1 LVKTFDGLAA
11 PAINALS
18 AKIYP
23 GRATGLVGPDGA
35 GKSTLLRMLSGLMAP
50 DSGRALVLGLD
61 PAKEPGE
68 LHKILGYMP
77 QRFGLYEDLS
87 VIENMRLY
95 SDIRGL
101 TKKEAAERLPA
112 LLEMAALGPF
122 QKRLAGKLSGGMK
135 QKLGLSCVL
144 LGRPKALLLDEP
156 SAGVDPVSRR
166 ELWRMVQELA
176 AGGMTVVWATG
187 YLDEAELCP
196 EVILLSQG
204 SLLYGGDPKA
214 LASKLSGRCFSLG
227 GLPAQDRREALLGLL
242 KDPRVIDGLVKGGS
256 VRVVTA
262 EGESPPEAEKLSWRA
277 APPAFEDAFI
287 DLLGGGARGESALAK
302 RGADKPKDCLVVI
315 EARHLHKRFGDFVAV
330 SDNSFEIRRGEIFGL
345 LGPNGAGK
353 STTFK
358 MMCGLAVPTSG
369 AALIAGIDL
378 KKAPAKARSR
388 IGYMAQKFSL
398 YEGLSVKQNLEFFS
412 GVYGLYGKKR
422 REQVELM
429 VEIFDLGDY
438 LGQSARTLPL
448 GIKQRLALACAV
460 MHRPDAMFL
469 DEPTSG
475 VDPVTRREFWLHIN
489 YLATRGVA
497 VMVTT
502 HFMEEA
508 EYCDRVALI
517 DRGVSVAVGAPDD
530 LKARAATSELPDPTM
545 EDAFIYLVSS
555 SEGKGA
561 FSSGRPS

>member
-1 LVKTFDGLAA
+1 
-11 PAINALS
+11 
-18 AKIYP
+18 
-23 GRATGLVGPDGA
+23 
-35 GKSTLLRMLSGLMAP
+35 MLSGLMAP
-50 DSGRALVLGLD
+50 DGGRALVMGLD

-68 LHKILGYMP
+68 VHRLLGYMP
-77 QRFGLYEDLS
+77 QRFGLYEDLT

-101 TKKEAAERLPA
+101 TKREAAERLPA
-112 LLEMAALGPF
+112 LLDLASLGPF

-144 LGRPKALLLDEP
+144 LGRPKVLLLDEP

-166 ELWRMVQELA
+166 ELWRMVQDLA

-196 EVILLSQG
+196 EVILLSRG
-204 SLLYGGDPKA
+204 SLLYGGDPKL
-214 LASKLSGRCFSLG
+214 LAGRLAGRCFSLG

-242 KDPRVIDGLVKGGS
+242 KDPKVIDGLVKGGS

-262 EGESPPEAEKLSWRA
+262 KGEGPPEADKLGWRE
-277 APPAFEDAFI
+277 APPTFEDAFI
-287 DLLGGGARGESALAK
+287 DLLGGGARGESALAR
-302 RGADKPKDCLVVI
+302 RGAYKPKDSLVVI

-358 MMCGLAVPTSG
+358 MMCGLAAPTSG

-388 IGYMAQKFSL
+388 IGYMAQRFSL
-398 YEGLSVKQNLEFFS
+398 YEGLSVRQNLEFFS
-412 GVYGLYGKKR
+412 GVYGLYGRRR

-429 VEIFDLGDY
+429 VEIFDLGSY

-530 LKARAATSELPDPTM
+530 LKARAASFELPDPTM
-545 EDAFIYLVSS
+545 EDAFISLVSS
-555 SEGKGA
+555 SEGRGA
-561 FSSGRPS
+561 FGPGRPS